1 MKKEKQVEEK
11 IKLTVERER
20 LTEES
25 SQKTKIE
32 KERRKMEGERR
43 KIETEKWSTGNLI
56 KKIENELKLVDLD
69 YQEILEKENK
79 VRRKIEEI
87 TGKGVVKEKEKEKE
101 NICPHCG
108 IKVKPG
114 LRFCPQCGKKL

>member
-1 MKKEKQVEEK
+1 MEE
-11 IKLTVERER
+11 
-20 LTEES
+20 
-25 SQKTKIE
+25 
-32 KERRKMEGERR
+32 ERR

-79 VRRKIEEI
+79 IRQKIKEI
-87 TGKGVVKEKEKEKE
+87 TGKGVVREEEKE
-101 NICPHCG
+101 NICPYCG
-108 IKVKPG
+108 IKVNPG